1 MEKSP
6 HTGNVVLLPTD
17 HIYRE
22 LSNSIRSI
30 SDELKE
36 DDATEDIP
44 KTLSDLELNLSLIE
58 QHEDFRDFPLA
69 FRIIDGI
76 YELTKK
82 RSSYIDQLKNC
93 PSIVGIIER
102 LAELR
107 PNDHRFNPDS
117 PHMSLFGHIEKAQT
131 IMKILGSS
139 ED

>member
-30 SDELKE
+30 SGELKDGMAE
-36 DDATEDIP
+36 NIP
-44 KTLSDLELNLSLIE
+44 ETLSDLELNISLIE
-58 QHEDFRDFPLA
+58 QHEDFKDFPLA

-76 YELTKK
+76 YEVTK
-82 RSSYIDQLKNC
+82 RGSCVDQLKNC

-102 LAELR
+102 LADLS
-107 PNDHRFNPDS
+107 PNDHRFNPGN
-117 PHMSLFGHIEKAQT
+117 PHMSLFGHIEKART
-131 IMKILGSS
+131 IMKILKSS
-139 ED
+139 EN

>member
-1 MEKSP
+1 MEKP
-6 HTGNVVLLPTD
+6 QRTGNVILFPTNY
-17 HIYRE
+17 IYRE

-30 SDELKE
+30 SGELK
-36 DDATEDIP
+36 DGTADNMP

-58 QHEDFRDFPLA
+58 QHKDFRDFPLA

-76 YELTKK
+76 YEVTK

-93 PSIVGIIER
+93 PSTVGIIER
-102 LAELR
+102 LADLR
-107 PNDHRFNPDS
+107 PNDHRFNPDN
-117 PHMSLFGHIEKAQT
+117 PHMSLSGHIEKART

>member
-1 MEKSP
+1 M
-6 HTGNVVLLPTD
+6 LPTD

-30 SDELKE
+30 SDELKDGIAE
-36 DDATEDIP
+36 NISE
-44 KTLSDLELNLSLIE
+44 TLSNLELNLSLIE

-76 YELTKK
+76 YEVTK
-82 RSSYIDQLKNC
+82 RSSCVNQLKNC

-102 LAELR
+102 LADLS
-107 PNDHRFNPDS
+107 PNDHRFNPDN
-117 PHMSLFGHIEKAQT
+117 PHVSLFGHIEKAQT
-131 IMKILGSS
+131 IIKILGPS

>member
-30 SDELKE
+30 SDELKDGVVE
-36 DDATEDIP
+36 NIP
-44 KTLSDLELNLSLIE
+44 EVLNDLELDLFLIE
-58 QHEDFRDFPLA
+58 QHENFRDFPLA

-76 YELTKK
+76 YELTM
-82 RSSYIDQLKNC
+82 RSNYTDQLRNC
-93 PSIVGIIER
+93 PSTVGIIER
-102 LAELR
+102 LADLR

>member
-1 MEKSP
+1 MEKY
-6 HTGNVVLLPTD
+6 TGNVILLPTD

-30 SDELKE
+30 SDELKDGIAE
-36 DDATEDIP
+36 NISE
-44 KTLSDLELNLSLIE
+44 TLSNLELNLSLIE

-76 YELTKK
+76 YEVTK
-82 RSSYIDQLKNC
+82 RSSCVNQLKNC

-102 LAELR
+102 LADLS
-107 PNDHRFNPDS
+107 PNDHRFNPDN
-117 PHMSLFGHIEKAQT
+117 PHVSLFGHIEKAQT
-131 IMKILGSS
+131 IIKILGPS

>member
-1 MEKSP
+1 MEKY
-6 HTGNVVLLPTD
+6 TGNVILLPTD

-30 SDELKE
+30 SDELK
-36 DDATEDIP
+36 DDIAENISE
-44 KTLSDLELNLSLIE
+44 TLSDLELNLSLIE

-76 YELTKK
+76 HEVTK
-82 RSSYIDQLKNC
+82 RSSCVDQLKNC

-102 LAELR
+102 LADLR
-107 PNDHRFNPDS
+107 PNDHRFNPDN
-117 PHMSLFGHIEKAQT
+117 PHMSLSVHIEKART

>member
-1 MEKSP
+1 MEKY
-6 HTGNVVLLPTD
+6 TGNVILLPTD

-30 SDELKE
+30 SDKLK
-36 DDATEDIP
+36 DDIAENISE
-44 KTLSDLELNLSLIE
+44 TLSDLELNLSLIE
-58 QHEDFRDFPLA
+58 QRKDFRDFPLA

-76 YELTKK
+76 YEVTK

-93 PSIVGIIER
+93 TSIVGIIER

-107 PNDHRFNPDS
+107 PNDHRFNPDN
-117 PHMSLFGHIEKAQT
+117 PHVSLFGHIEKAQT
-131 IMKILGSS
+131 IIKILGPS

>member
-1 MEKSP
+1 MEKY
-6 HTGNVVLLPTD
+6 TGNVILLPTD

-30 SDELKE
+30 SDELK
-36 DDATEDIP
+36 DDIVENISE
-44 KTLSDLELNLSLIE
+44 TLSDLELNLSLIE

-76 YELTKK
+76 YEVTKG
-82 RSSYIDQLKNC
+82 SSYIDQLKNC

-102 LAELR
+102 LADLS
-107 PNDHRFNPDS
+107 PNDHRFNPDD
-117 PHMSLFGHIEKAQT
+117 PHVSLFGHIEKAQT
-131 IMKILGSS
+131 IIKILGPS

>member
-22 LSNSIRSI
+22 LSNRIRSI
-30 SDELKE
+30 SDELKDGVVE
-36 DDATEDIP
+36 NIP
-44 KTLSDLELNLSLIE
+44 EVLNDLELGLSLIE

-102 LAELR
+102 LADLR
-107 PNDHRFNPDS
+107 PNDHRFNPDN
-117 PHMSLFGHIEKAQT
+117 PHMSLFGHIEKART

>member
-30 SDELKE
+30 SGELKDGMAE
-36 DDATEDIP
+36 NIP
-44 KTLSDLELNLSLIE
+44 ETLSDLELNISLIE
-58 QHEDFRDFPLA
+58 QHEDFKDFPLA

-76 YELTKK
+76 YELTMM
-82 RSSYIDQLKNC
+82 SSHTDQLKNC
-93 PSIVGIIER
+93 PSTVGIIER

-107 PNDHRFNPDS
+107 PNDHRFNPDN
-117 PHMSLFGHIEKAQT
+117 PHMSLFGHIEKART

>member
-30 SDELKE
+30 SYEFKHGTAE
-36 DDATEDIP
+36 NIP
-44 KTLSDLELNLSLIE
+44 ETLSDLELNLSLIE

-69 FRIIDGI
+69 FRVIDGI
-76 YELTKK
+76 YEVTK
-82 RSSYIDQLKNC
+82 RSGYIDQLKNC
-93 PSIVGIIER
+93 PSTVGIIER

-117 PHMSLFGHIEKAQT
+117 PHMSLFGHIKKAQT

>member
-1 MEKSP
+1 MEKSQR
-6 HTGNVVLLPTD
+6 TGNVILLPTD
-17 HIYRE
+17 HIYKE

-30 SDELKE
+30 SDELK
-36 DDATEDIP
+36 DDIAENISE
-44 KTLSDLELNLSLIE
+44 TLSDLELNLSLIE

-76 YELTKK
+76 HEVTK
-82 RSSYIDQLKNC
+82 RSSCVDQLKNC

-107 PNDHRFNPDS
+107 PNDHRFNPDD
-117 PHMSLFGHIEKAQT
+117 PHVSLFGHIEKAQT
-131 IMKILGSS
+131 IIKILGPS

>member
-30 SDELKE
+30 SGELKDGMAE
-36 DDATEDIP
+36 NIP
-44 KTLSDLELNLSLIE
+44 ETLSDLELNLSLIE

-76 YELTKK
+76 HEVTK
-82 RSSYIDQLKNC
+82 RSSCVDQLKNC

-107 PNDHRFNPDS
+107 PNDHRFNPDD
-117 PHMSLFGHIEKAQT
+117 PHVSLFGHIEKAQT
-131 IMKILGSS
+131 IIKILGPS

>member
-6 HTGNVVLLPTD
+6 HTGNVVLFPTD
-17 HIYRE
+17 HTYRE

-30 SDELKE
+30 SGELK
-36 DDATEDIP
+36 DDTAENIP
-44 KTLSDLELNLSLIE
+44 ETLSNLELNLSLIE

-76 YELTKK
+76 YEATK
-82 RSSYIDQLKNC
+82 RSSCVDQLKNY

-102 LAELR
+102 LADLR
-107 PNDHRFNPDS
+107 PNDHRFNPDN
-117 PHMSLFGHIEKAQT
+117 PHMSLSGHIEKART

>member
-1 MEKSP
+1 MEKSQR
-6 HTGNVVLLPTD
+6 TGNVILLPTD

-30 SDELKE
+30 SGELKDGVVE
-36 DDATEDIP
+36 NIP
-44 KTLSDLELNLSLIE
+44 ETLSDLELNLSLIE

-76 YELTKK
+76 YEVTK

-93 PSIVGIIER
+93 PSTVGIIER
-102 LAELR
+102 LADLR
-107 PNDHRFNPDS
+107 PNDHRFNPDN
-117 PHMSLFGHIEKAQT
+117 PHVSLFGHIEKAQT
-131 IMKILGSS
+131 IIKILGPS

>member
-30 SDELKE
+30 SDELK
-36 DDATEDIP
+36 DDTAENIP
-44 KTLSDLELNLSLIE
+44 ETLSDLELNLSLIE
-58 QHEDFRDFPLA
+58 QHEDFSDFPLA
-69 FRIIDGI
+69 FRIIDDI
-76 YELTKK
+76 YEVTK
-82 RSSYIDQLKNC
+82 RSSYIDQLKNR

-102 LAELR
+102 LADLR
-107 PNDHRFNPDS
+107 PNDQRFNPDN
-117 PHMSLFGHIEKAQT
+117 PHMSLFRHIEKART

>member
-1 MEKSP
+1 MEKY
-6 HTGNVVLLPTD
+6 TGNVILLPTD

-30 SDELKE
+30 SDELK
-36 DDATEDIP
+36 DDIVENISE
-44 KTLSDLELNLSLIE
+44 TLSDLELNLSLIE

-76 YELTKK
+76 YEVTK

-93 PSIVGIIER
+93 TSIVGIIER

-107 PNDHRFNPDS
+107 PNDHRFNPDN
-117 PHMSLFGHIEKAQT
+117 PHVSLFGHIEKAQT
-131 IMKILGSS
+131 IIKILGPS

>member
-30 SDELKE
+30 SDELK
-36 DDATEDIP
+36 DDTAENIP
-44 KTLSDLELNLSLIE
+44 ETLSDLELNLSLIE
-58 QHEDFRDFPLA
+58 QHEDFSDFPLA

-76 YELTKK
+76 YEVTK

-93 PSIVGIIER
+93 PSTVGIIER
-102 LAELR
+102 LADLR
-107 PNDHRFNPDS
+107 PNDHRFNPDN
-117 PHMSLFGHIEKAQT
+117 PHMSLSGHIEKAQT
-131 IMKILGSS
+131 IIKILEPS